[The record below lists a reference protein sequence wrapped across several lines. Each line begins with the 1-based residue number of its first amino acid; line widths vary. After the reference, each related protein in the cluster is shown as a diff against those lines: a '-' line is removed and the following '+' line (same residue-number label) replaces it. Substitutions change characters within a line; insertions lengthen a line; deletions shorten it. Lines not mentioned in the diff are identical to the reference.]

1 MQTKHRQAFTLVEL
15 LVVIAIIGILVA
27 LLLPAIQ
34 AAREAARR
42 SQCANNIKQI
52 GLAMH
57 NYESSYKV
65 LPMGT
70 WSLNAVNVWPSNGTN
85 WRTAIL
91 PWVEQAALYEQLAFT
106 DGSANLFGSG
116 GAGAGIPG
124 FTGACQVL
132 RAQMVAGYRCPSSTI
147 LPFANFPNGNN
158 NDQALII
165 NYVGNQGAIPNPGL
179 NPAKGIYCPSGIYGG
194 SVCNSGMLT
203 PNVAWGFR
211 DATDGTSNTVLVFEQ
226 SGLVGGDNI
235 TANYYGGWY
244 GARHRSLPEVACGDL
259 WQTGTTCI
267 RYAPNLYVLPPGTT
281 NAPAGAN
288 RPYADNTIIN
298 SMHPGGLNLVMTDG
312 AVKFISDSINYVDLC
327 RLSVRDDGEAV
338 QVP

>member
-1 MQTKHRQAFTLVEL
+1 MRKRGFTLVEL

-34 AAREAARR
+34 AAREASRR
-42 SQCANNIKQI
+42 TQCSNNLKQI
-52 GLAMH
+52 GFAMH
-57 NYESSYKV
+57 NYESAFKV

-91 PWVEQAALYEQLAFT
+91 PMMEQSSIYDQLAFT
-106 DGSANLFGSG
+106 DGATNLFGSG

-124 FTGACQVL
+124 FTGACTAL
-132 RAQMVAGYRCPSSTI
+132 RGLMVTAYQCPSSTI
-147 LPFANFPNGNN
+147 KPFANFPNGNN
-158 NDQALII
+158 NDQGLSIH
-165 NYVGNQGAIPNPGL
+165 YVGNQGAIPTPGV
-179 NPAKGIYCPSGIYGG
+179 AARGIYCAGGIYGG
-194 SVCNSGMLT
+194 SVCNHGMLT
-203 PNVAWGFR
+203 PNAAWTFR
-211 DATDGTSNTVLVFEQ
+211 DATDGSSNTVLVFEQ

-244 GARHRSLPEVACGDL
+244 GARHRSLPEVNCGDL

-267 RYAPNLYVLPPGTT
+267 RYAPNLYVLPPGAT

-312 AVKFISDSINYVDLC
+312 AVKFIPDSINYVTLT
-327 RLSVRDDGEAV
+327 RLAVRDDGETV